1 MVLDHSTIS
10 ILVVEDEPLP
20 RLDLVDALSDAGYAV
35 LEASDAHQALGYLRN
50 RHPIDVVITDIDLG
64 AGPTGWDV
72 AETFRAARSDIPI
85 IYMSGVAGDRRRRV
99 PGGVFLAKPC
109 RTLDIL
115 KVCRGLSGA
124 EPQRRDSNLHSR

>member
-1 MVLDHSTIS
+1 MAIERSTIS

-20 RLDLVDALSDAGYAV
+20 RLDLVETLSEAGYEV

-50 RHPIDVVITDIDLG
+50 KRPVDVIITDIDLG

-72 AETFRAARSDIPI
+72 AETFRAAYSDIPI
-85 IYMSGVAGDRRRRV
+85 IYVSGVAGDRRRRV
-99 PGGVFLAKPC
+99 PRSVFFGKPC

-115 KVCRGLSGA
+115 KVCRGFSGA
-124 EPQRRDSNLHSR
+124 ETHQRASASQS